1 MQRINA
7 EQKKLLC
14 KQDDKSSHQNSIKF
28 HIFIASKGV
37 RLSLNIWRYKKPLDL
52 LQNIYLMLEL
62 LYHNRNHLITTVVD
76 GSICMSNHILAETK
90 MRVLVND
97 TKHFA

>member
-1 MQRINA
+1 
-7 EQKKLLC
+7 
-14 KQDDKSSHQNSIKF
+14 
-28 HIFIASKGV
+28 
-37 RLSLNIWRYKKPLDL
+37 
-52 LQNIYLMLEL
+52 MLEL

-76 GSICMSNHILAETK
+76 GSICMSNHMLAETK